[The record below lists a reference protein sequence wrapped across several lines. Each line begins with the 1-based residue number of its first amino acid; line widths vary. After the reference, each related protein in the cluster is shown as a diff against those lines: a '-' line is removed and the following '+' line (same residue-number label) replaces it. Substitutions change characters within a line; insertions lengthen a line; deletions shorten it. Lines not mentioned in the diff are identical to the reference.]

1 MQDQVDREGEL
12 RRWAGELYAEGRGRL
27 LRIARWNAASAADAE
42 EAVQDALLYFLE
54 GYDPDSG
61 APPLAWITLA
71 MKRRCWRLRERAH
84 ADRHVTADRDGEH
97 EEPTGALA
105 RHVSDARPLAERV
118 ADRDEARRRLARLK
132 PDQRTAIGMVAAGY
146 SYEEVAGARAWTR
159 TKVNRSLAEGRAVLR
174 KEVAG

>member
-1 MQDQVDREGEL
+1 MQDQREAEVRL
-12 RRWAGELYAEGRGRL
+12 MAGELYAEGRRHL
-27 LRIARWNAASAADAE
+27 LRIARWNAASVADAE

-97 EEPTGALA
+97 EEPTGALG
-105 RHVSDARPLAERV
+105 RHASDARPLADRV
-118 ADRDEARRRLARLK
+118 ADRDQARRRLARLK

-146 SYEEVAGARAWTR
+146 SYEEVGRARGWTR

-174 KEVAG
+174 KGIAS